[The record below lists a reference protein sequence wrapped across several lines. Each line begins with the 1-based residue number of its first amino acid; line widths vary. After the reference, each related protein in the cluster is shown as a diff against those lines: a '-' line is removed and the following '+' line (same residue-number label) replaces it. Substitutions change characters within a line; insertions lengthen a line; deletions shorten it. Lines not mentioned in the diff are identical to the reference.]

1 MPGPSSP
8 FSLEERIF
16 IVNKFAELKSIS
28 DVKRVFRLRLYPKNP
43 RAVPTYMAFQRVV
56 NKFGSCGDVGDP
68 KPERLRRNFVP
79 EEDVRAVE
87 DFFRRNE
94 KAHIREAARE
104 LNFSFGKVWHILRK
118 VLKWKAYKPHVTTV
132 LSHKQRQAR
141 VNAAQWFLSHDA
153 EFFSKQVIWSDEKYF
168 VLKQGPNKSIHRF
181 WAPTNPNIIVECKSQ
196 SQQKVMCWSGLCNGE
211 VIGPFWIEGSMNQ
224 FVYKKLLEDEVW
236 PLLRHQASRTK
247 LYFMQNGATCHTT
260 QMSLDY
266 LKTKFGNRVISNRTD
281 LNSPDL

>member
-1 MPGPSSP
+1 MPGPSCP

-16 IVNKFAELKSIS
+16 IVNKFAELKSLS
-28 DVKRVFRLRLYPKNP
+28 AVKRVFRLRFFPKNV
-43 RAVPTYMAFQRVV
+43 RAVPTYMAFQRIV

-94 KAHIREAARE
+94 KAHIREASRE
-104 LNFSFGKVWHILRK
+104 WNFYFGKVCILRK
-118 VLKWKAYKPHVTTV
+118 VLNWKAYKPHVSTV
-132 LSHKQRQAR
+132 R

-181 WAPTNPNIIVECKSQ
+181 
-196 SQQKVMCWSGLCNGE
+196 
-211 VIGPFWIEGSMNQ
+211 
-224 FVYKKLLEDEVW
+224 
-236 PLLRHQASRTK
+236 
-247 LYFMQNGATCHTT
+247 
-260 QMSLDY
+260 
-266 LKTKFGNRVISNRTD
+266 
-281 LNSPDL
+281 